1 MIIALAALLSLGVAN
16 APHHGAPPAPVG
28 MDVQPAGGPS

>member
-1 MIIALAALLSLGVAN
+1 MIIALAVLLGLGAAS
-16 APHHGAPPAPVG
+16 APHHGAPPAPIH

>member
-1 MIIALAALLSLGVAN
+1 MIIALAALLGLGVAN

-28 MDVQPAGGPS
+28 MDVQPSGGPS